1 MSFKPSRTA
10 FVRDRFTWL
19 AFLMMAFYGYLQA
32 APGPL
37 MPFLRDELN
46 LSYTVG
52 GFHFSAFALGMIL
65 AGISGDTLARR
76 LGRSSV
82 FWAGTVGMAAGALW
96 FILAQQ
102 VAMTIAAFFLMG
114 YLGTLLLVAIQAALS
129 DRHGDQRAIALT
141 EANVAS
147 SSGAMLVPLFV
158 GQFQQTG
165 LGWRFALLLPF
176 IALLLII
183 WRFRGVQIPES
194 DDFRGIES
202 KIHRRLPAEYWAY
215 WLVIVVSV
223 AIEWCLVFW
232 GAEFLAN
239 VVGLPKTA
247 AATAMSAFLLAMVVG
262 RIAGSRLT
270 RIIAPGALLL
280 MMLSLVMIGFV
291 IFWLA
296 RLTAVNLAG
305 LFIAGLGVAN
315 LFPIT
320 LALCTTVAADQI
332 DKASARISLGT
343 GSAIL
348 LAPLSLGWLAD
359 QIRIENAF
367 TIVALLIIVA
377 IIVTTLTNR
386 FVSKRTG

>member
-1 MSFKPSRTA
+1 MSFNPSQA
-10 FVRDRFTWL
+10 AYVRDRFTWL
-19 AFLMMAFYGYLQA
+19 AYLMMAFYGYLQA

-46 LSYTVG
+46 LNYTVG

-65 AGISGDTLARR
+65 AGLSGDTLARR
-76 LGRSSV
+76 RGRPAV
-82 FWAGTVGMAAGALW
+82 FWAGTVGMAVGALW

-129 DRHGDQRAIALT
+129 DSHGDQRAVALT

-147 SSGAMLVPLFV
+147 SIGAMLVPLFV
-158 GQFQQTG
+158 GLFQQTG

-176 IALLLII
+176 MALLLIV

-194 DDFRGIES
+194 DDSQEIGS

-215 WLVIVVSV
+215 WLVIVLSV

-232 GAEFLAN
+232 GADFLVN

-247 AATAMSAFLLAMVVG
+247 AATAMSAFLLAIVVG
-262 RIAGSRLT
+262 RIAGSRLA
-270 RIIAPGALLL
+270 RALAPGTMLL
-280 MMLSLVMIGFV
+280 MALGLAMVGFG

-296 RLTAVNLAG
+296 RLTIVNLAG

-320 LALCTTVAADQI
+320 LSLCTAVAADQI
-332 DKASARISLGT
+332 DKASARISIGT

-348 LAPLSLGWLAD
+348 LAPLALGWLAD
-359 QIRIENAF
+359 QMRIENAF
-367 TIVALLIIVA
+367 TIVGILIIFA
-377 IIVTTLTNR
+377 IIVTATTNR
-386 FVSKRTG
+386 FVAGRK

>member
-1 MSFKPSRTA
+1 MIFKPSQVA

-19 AFLMMAFYGYLQA
+19 AYLMMAFYGYLQA

-65 AGISGDTLARR
+65 AGLSGDTLARR
-76 LGRSSV
+76 RGRPVV

-129 DRHGDQRAIALT
+129 DRHGDQRTIALT

-147 SSGAMLVPLFV
+147 SLGAMLVPLFV
-158 GQFQQTG
+158 GLFQQTG
-165 LGWRFALLLPF
+165 LGWRIALLLPF
-176 IALLLII
+176 IALLLIV
-183 WRFRGVQIPES
+183 WRFRRVQIPES
-194 DDFRGIES
+194 DES
-202 KIHRRLPAEYWAY
+202 QQVASNIRRQLPAVYWAY
-215 WLVIVVSV
+215 WLVIVLSV

-232 GAEFLAN
+232 GADFLAN
-239 VVGLPKTA
+239 VIGLPKTA
-247 AATAMSAFLLAMVVG
+247 AATAMSAFLLAMVAG
-262 RIAGSRLT
+262 RVAGSRLSRT
-270 RIIAPGALLL
+270 LPAGVMLL
-280 MMLSLVMIGFV
+280 MALGLAMIGFG

-296 RLTAVNLAG
+296 RLTIANLAG

-320 LALCTTVAADQI
+320 LSLCTTVAADQI

-348 LAPLSLGWLAD
+348 LAPLFLGWLAD
-359 QIRIENAF
+359 QMRIENAF
-367 TIVALLIIVA
+367 AIVAILIIVA
-377 IIVTTLTNR
+377 LIVTALTNR
-386 FVSKRTG
+386 FVSGRI